1 MKRVKT
7 GTYKKLN
14 EALLKWFTSMCG
26 TNIPVN
32 GPILLEKVI
41 EKDIN
46 VSNKKNLYILFFLSL
61 YNTLHREEKY
71 PAYFF
76 PNIWPK

>member
-1 MKRVKT
+1 MEV

-14 EALLKWFTSMCG
+14 EALLKWFTSMRG
-26 TNIPVN
+26 KNISVN

-41 EKDIN
+41 EKDLN
-46 VSNKKNLYILFFLSL
+46 VSDKKNLYILLLFSL
-61 YNTLHREEKY
+61 YNTLHREEKS

-76 PNIWPK
+76 QNLVEII